1 MIQWFLIHARLT
13 QKFTIAFGVIIAF
26 LMVNA
31 IVAVLSIGYTTKN
44 AQEIHDY
51 NLIPIS
57 LLGELEGVLHNKRVF
72 TRDIVVHDDVETVNR
87 TVASIRSHHAK
98 MDSLLALYEPLIS
111 SAEERDAFNK
121 LIAEIKKYRASR
133 DKIIEF
139 ALAGQKDE
147 AIAFMYGEDL
157 RETEEMFRQLRLLIR
172 INREQA
178 AIFEEQTVQRGK
190 IVTLVMVAVAIV
202 SVLIALGVG
211 RLLNYC
217 INGPIRE
224 ITEKANKVAA
234 GDIKQSVVMTG
245 NDELGQLGRAFNDM
259 AANLEQS
266 ISALAKEKQSVE
278 KKIEDAVA
286 RSEAERRFLKNSF
299 DRMLE
304 SVEMFAQ
311 GDLTQELEILR
322 DDSIS
327 SDEEIEGLIHGYN
340 AAVESIRG
348 MVTQVA
354 AAVEMTATV
363 TAHIAS
369 SAEEMSA
376 GIEEEARQISVV
388 ADTVN
393 KIAADNEQ
401 SAREAR
407 FASEQASEASNEARH
422 GGEIISGTIQGINRL
437 ADVVLTSS
445 QRVRT
450 LGESSRQIGEIVQVI
465 EEIADQTN
473 LLALNAAIEAARA
486 GEQGRGFAVVAD
498 EVRKLAERTQQA
510 TKQIGAMIQQIQR
523 ETAAAVAAIE
533 TGTQEVDAGK
543 ASATRAAEALEG
555 IIGRIDK
562 VTAAIEHL
570 ARSSEAQTR
579 ASKEIAVNLDGIS
592 AVAEESSQ
600 TTAEIA
606 RTIEDLNQTVHSLQQ
621 LVARF
626 TIDARSQTRLIA

>member
-26 LMVNA
+26 FTVNA
-31 IVAVLSIGYTTKN
+31 IVAVLSTGYMTKN
-44 AQEIHDY
+44 VQEIYDN
-51 NLIPIS
+51 NLIPIM
-57 LLGELEGVLHNKRVF
+57 LLGELDDVLQNKRIF
-72 TRDIVVHDDVETVNR
+72 TRDIVLHDDAETANR
-87 TVASIRSHHAK
+87 TAASIRSHHAK
-98 MDSLLALYEPLIS
+98 TDSLLALYEPLIS
-111 SAEERDAFNK
+111 SAEERDAFDTF
-121 LIAEIKKYRASR
+121 IVGIKKYRASR

-147 AIAFMYGEDL
+147 AIAFMYGENL
-157 RETEEMFRQLRLLIR
+157 RETEEMFRQLHALIR

-245 NDELGQLGRAFNDM
+245 NDELGQLGRAFNGM
-259 AANLEQS
+259 AANLEQG

-363 TAHIAS
+363 TTHIAS

-407 FASEQASEASNEARH
+407 SASEQASEASNEARR

-523 ETAAAVAAIE
+523 ETGAAVAAIE

-555 IIGRIDK
+555 IIGRIDN

-570 ARSSEAQTR
+570 ARASEAQTR

-626 TIDARSQTRLIA
+626 TIDARSQTRLIG